1 TLNSFGLSRF
11 PLSGFYNSP
20 HSTKTFHYRSLAGCF
35 WFGGTDMAAQS
46 LTTNLQ
52 SVHQSYLQK
61 PKLQSPVIQSLKPNT
76 LTNPSWLGNFQPIA
90 ELSLHSSSSR
100 THHGSSLQPICAT
113 VSSLP
118 TAKPERFASGDKVPQ
133 WSWRAIKAFA
143 LAALEARKLKCPK
156 TGTEALLMGVMI
168 EGTSVAAKYLWGNG
182 ITLFKVRDEITKLR
196 GKPDFYYFPPEQP
209 PVTEDAQRA
218 LDWAVDHEIKSGI
231 SGEITTSDVLLGIW
245 SETDSPGHKI
255 LATLGFDDEKAKELD
270 SKSAG
275 PGLLEGW
282 QQNLSS

>member
-1 TLNSFGLSRF
+1 
-11 PLSGFYNSP
+11 
-20 HSTKTFHYRSLAGCF
+20 
-35 WFGGTDMAAQS
+35 MAAQS

-52 SVHQSYLQK
+52 SVHQSNLQK
-61 PKLQSPVIQSLKPNT
+61 SKLQSPVIQSLKPYT

-90 ELSLHSSSSR
+90 GISLQSLNSR
-100 THHGSSLQPICAT
+100 TRRGSSLQPVCAT

-218 LDWAVDHEIKSGI
+218 LDWAVDHKIKSGI

-275 PGLLEGW
+275 PGLLEG
-282 QQNLSS
+282 